1 MNQMNNYL
9 KFHNE
14 LTKSYKN
21 KGIEAR
27 INTKKKKTKKKGKQ
41 KK

>member
-1 MNQMNNYL
+1 MNNYL

-21 KGIEAR
+21 KEIEER
-27 INTKKKKTKKKGKQ
+27 LSTKTKKERYLKG
-41 KK
+41 

>member
-14 LTKSYKN
+14 LTQSYKN

-27 INTKKKKTKKKGKQ
+27 INTKANKKGKQ

>member
-1 MNQMNNYL
+1 MNNYL

-14 LTKSYKN
+14 LTKIYKN

-27 INTKKKKTKKKGKQ
+27 INTKAKKTKKKGK
-41 KK
+41 

>member
-1 MNQMNNYL
+1 MNNYL

-14 LTKSYKN
+14 ITKIYKN

-27 INTKKKKTKKKGKQ
+27 LNTKAKKKGKQ

>member
-9 KFHNE
+9 KSYNE
-14 LTKSYKN
+14 LTKINKN

-27 INTKKKKTKKKGKQ
+27 INTKAKKKGKRE
-41 KK
+41 K

>member
-1 MNQMNNYL
+1 MTDYL
-9 KFHNE
+9 KLHNE
-14 LTKSYKN
+14 LTKSQKN

-27 INTKKKKTKKKGKQ
+27 INTKAKKKGKR

>member
-27 INTKKKKTKKKGKQ
+27 INTKTKKKGKR
-41 KK
+41 KKW

>member
-1 MNQMNNYL
+1 MNNYL

-27 INTKKKKTKKKGKQ
+27 INTKAKKAKKTKKKGI
-41 KK
+41 

>member
-1 MNQMNNYL
+1 MNNYL

-21 KGIEAR
+21 KVIEQKIER
-27 INTKKKKTKKKGKQ
+27 TKERYLKG
-41 KK
+41 

>member
-1 MNQMNNYL
+1 MTDYL
-9 KFHNE
+9 KFHIE
-14 LTKSYKN
+14 LTKSQKN

-27 INTKKKKTKKKGKQ
+27 INTKTKKKGKQ

>member
-9 KFHNE
+9 KFHIE

-27 INTKKKKTKKKGKQ
+27 INTKAKKKGKQ